1 MNWTQNHDQFCLE
14 NKLTPTAKLLWQW
27 LVHNYKSEEEVEPDL
42 QAQFNAWIKKHLGKE
57 RSPNT
62 IKDALNRLIE
72 CGAIRKIKQ
81 WNWHEVRIIFFP
93 PYFFVV
99 KKNSQN
105 RHQIDKTQ
113 PSNNQSTETPPC
125 SSSNINHDPII
136 DEEDVA
142 EGEKVL
148 DACEAAGIVFNPIKS
163 PEILQYCLEEVQ
175 LAIELF
181 QQRGG
186 HQKIKNP
193 QGWLLQC
200 LRKYWFDEPQGWTF
214 SDLIAAFSPSYTNGK
229 IDFSYAK

>member
-1 MNWTQNHDQFCLE
+1 MNWTEKHDQFCLE

-42 QAQFNAWIKKHLGKE
+42 QTQFNAWIKKHLGKE

-81 WNWHEVRIIFFP
+81 WNWHEVRIITFP
-93 PYFFVV
+93 PYFFRV

-113 PSNNQSTETPPC
+113 HSNDQSTETGDS

-136 DEEDVA
+136 DEEAVA

-186 HQKIKNP
+186 HRKIKNA

-200 LRKYWFDEPQGWTF
+200 LRKYWFDEAQGWSF
-214 SDLIAAFSPSYTNGK
+214 SDLLAAFNLSYTNGK

>member
-1 MNWTQNHDQFCLE
+1 MNWTEKHDQFCLE

-42 QAQFNAWIKKHLGKE
+42 QTQFNAWIKKHLGKE

-81 WNWHEVRIIFFP
+81 WNWHEVRIITFP
-93 PYFFVV
+93 PYFFRV

-113 PSNNQSTETPPC
+113 HSNDQSTETGDS

-136 DEEDVA
+136 DMIFLTPNEQ
-142 EGEKVL
+142 
-148 DACEAAGIVFNPIKS
+148 S
-163 PEILQYCLEEVQ
+163 Q
-175 LAIELF
+175 
-181 QQRGG
+181 
-186 HQKIKNP
+186 
-193 QGWLLQC
+193 LLQ
-200 LRKYWFDEPQGWTF
+200 LPEGNIQELDQATVH
-214 SDLIAAFSPSYTNGK
+214 I
-229 IDFSYAK
+229 

>member
-1 MNWTQNHDQFCLE
+1 
-14 NKLTPTAKLLWQW
+14 
-27 LVHNYKSEEEVEPDL
+27 
-42 QAQFNAWIKKHLGKE
+42 
-57 RSPNT
+57 
-62 IKDALNRLIE
+62 
-72 CGAIRKIKQ
+72 
-81 WNWHEVRIIFFP
+81 
-93 PYFFVV
+93 V

-113 PSNNQSTETPPC
+113 PSNDQSTETPP
-125 SSSNINHDPII
+125 SSSSIDINHDPII
-136 DEEDVA
+136 DEEAVA

-186 HQKIKNP
+186 HQKIKNA

-200 LRKYWFDEPQGWTF
+200 LRKYWFDEAQGWSF
-214 SDLIAAFSPSYTNGK
+214 SDLLAAFNLSYTNGK